1 MASEAASVQAAGS
14 VTAPPAHVLRAIGA
28 WTLALLVLLVAY
40 GVDTQ
45 FARFWAFGLA
55 FGFVLQRGRFC
66 FASAF
71 RDLFLLGH
79 GRNMK
84 AVLLGLAIASVGFA
98 IVMAR
103 QVPLTEL
110 GFLPSSANVLPVGA
124 HTALGGTLFGVGM

>member
-1 MASEAASVQAAGS
+1 MASEAARAQAA
-14 VTAPPAHVLRAIGA
+14 VPRAITPPSRDAIRAAAA
-28 WTLALLVLLVAY
+28 WASALLVLLIAY
-40 GVDTQ
+40 EVDTQ

-84 AVLLGLAIASVGFA
+84 AVLLGLAIA
-98 IVMAR
+98 
-103 QVPLTEL
+103 
-110 GFLPSSANVLPVGA
+110 
-124 HTALGGTLFGVGM
+124 